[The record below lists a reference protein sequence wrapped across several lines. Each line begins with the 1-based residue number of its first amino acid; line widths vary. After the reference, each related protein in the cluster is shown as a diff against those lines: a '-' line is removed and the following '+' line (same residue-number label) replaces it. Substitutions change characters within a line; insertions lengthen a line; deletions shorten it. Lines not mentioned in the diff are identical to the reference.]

1 MNGICIASLR
11 RLLLAASCAV
21 GSGAFAQTTPP
32 AAALRITTTVGQIE
46 GARAGEVAV
55 FRGLPYAAPP
65 VGDLRWHAPETAAP
79 WAGVRKADEF
89 GKACPQDR
97 GASIDQA
104 GDPGPTSEDCLFL
117 NIWTPRTDAGAKL
130 PVMVWIHGG
139 AFVIGAGSQSLYD
152 GTALAGRGAVVVT
165 LNYRLGT
172 LGFFSHPALDRAA
185 PNGPVN
191 FGLLDQIAALRWVRE
206 NIAAFGGDAQNV
218 TIFGESA
225 GAQSVLALFSSPLA
239 RGLFHKGIAQ
249 SAYGFPSYT
258 RAKAQTVGIA
268 VAAAVG
274 AASAASQGG
283 AGASLAQL
291 RAIPAERLTA
301 LKGTG
306 LSLHSAAVVGDAAL
320 PEPVLA
326 TFQRGGEAAL
336 PLVIGSNSDEA
347 SVALAFGIEPAALVK
362 RLGAARIAIKPLYP
376 GQNDE
381 ALLGREVVR
390 DAVFTAYARR
400 LAYLHSTRAP
410 TWRYYYSRV
419 PASLRTTWPG
429 VPHGGELADVFGVD
443 DGCGCLPAPLTDA
456 DRAASR
462 RVGDYWFAFARSGA
476 PAFANDIAWPR
487 DGRQRAQTMEFGDE
501 FVVRTDFM
509 KPRLNAFIGALKV
522 LGYFAD
528 RR

>member
-1 MNGICIASLR
+1 MKFFPMSGVRKASSRWILV
-11 RLLLAASCAV
+11 AASCAI
-21 GSGAFAQTTPP
+21 GSGVLAQGTLS
-32 AAALRITTTVGQIE
+32 AGAVRVITTAGQAE
-46 GARAGEVAV
+46 GARAGEVTV

-65 VGDLRWHAPETAAP
+65 VGDLRWHAPESAVP
-79 WAGVRKADEF
+79 WVGVRKADAF

-117 NIWTPRTDAGAKL
+117 NVWTPRADAGAKL

-152 GTALAGRGAVVVT
+152 GTALASRGAVVVT

-172 LGFFSHPALDRAA
+172 LGFFSHPALDQAD
-185 PNGPVN
+185 PGGPVN

-239 RGLFHKGIAQ
+239 RDLFHKGIAQ
-249 SAYGFPSYT
+249 SPYGFPSHS
-258 RAKAQTVGIA
+258 RAKALTTGIA
-268 VAAAVG
+268 VASAVG
-274 AASAASQGG
+274 AGG
-283 AGASLAQL
+283 ASASLAQL
-291 RAIPAERLTA
+291 RAVSAERFTG
-301 LKGTG
+301 LKGADV
-306 LSLHSAAVVGDAAL
+306 SLHSAAIVGDAAL

-326 TFQRGGEAAL
+326 TFQRGREAAL

-347 SVALAFGIEPAALVK
+347 SVALAFGIEPAALVR

-390 DAVFTAYARR
+390 DAAFTAFVRR
-400 LAYLHSTRAP
+400 IAYLHSTRAP

-429 VPHGGELADVFGVD
+429 VPHGGEIADVFGVG
-443 DGCGCLPAPLTDA
+443 DGCGCLPAPLTDV

-462 RVGDYWFAFARSGA
+462 RVGDYWFGFARNGE
-476 PAFANDIAWPR
+476 PASTNDIAWPR
-487 DGRQRAQTMEFGDE
+487 DGRERAQTMEFGDE
-501 FVVRTDFM
+501 SVVRTDFM
-509 KPRLNAFIGALKV
+509 KPRLNAFIGALNV
-522 LGYFAD
+522 LGMFSK
-528 RR
+528 R

>member
-1 MNGICIASLR
+1 MRFFPMNGVRRASSRWILV
-11 RLLLAASCAV
+11 AASCAI
-21 GSGAFAQTTPP
+21 GSGVLAQGTPSVG
-32 AAALRITTTVGQIE
+32 ALRVITTAGQSE
-46 GARAGEVAV
+46 GARAGEVTV

-65 VGDLRWHAPETAAP
+65 VGDLRWHAPESALP
-79 WAGVRKADEF
+79 WVGVRKADAF

-117 NIWTPRTDAGAKL
+117 NVWTPRADAGAKL

-152 GTALAGRGAVVVT
+152 GTALAARGAVVVT

-172 LGFFSHPALDRAA
+172 LGFFSHPALDQAD
-185 PNGPVN
+185 PGGPVN

-239 RGLFHKGIAQ
+239 RDLFHKGIAQ
-249 SAYGFPSYT
+249 SPYGFPSHS
-258 RAKAQTVGIA
+258 RAKALTTGIA
-268 VAAAVG
+268 VASAVG
-274 AASAASQGG
+274 ADGAS
-283 AGASLAQL
+283 ASLAQL
-291 RAIPAERLTA
+291 RAVSAERFIG
-301 LKGTG
+301 LKGAEV
-306 LSLHSAAVVGDAAL
+306 SLHSAAIVGDAAL

-326 TFQRGGEAAL
+326 TFQRGREAAL

-390 DAVFTAYARR
+390 DAVFTAFVRR

-429 VPHGGELADVFGVD
+429 VPHGGEVADVFGVE
-443 DGCGCLPAPLTDA
+443 DGCGCLPAPLTDV

-462 RVGDYWFAFARSGA
+462 RVGEYWLGFARSGE
-476 PAFANDIAWPR
+476 PASTNDIAWPR
-487 DGRQRAQTMEFGDE
+487 DGRKRAQTMEFGDE

-509 KPRLNAFIGALKV
+509 KPRLNAFIGALNV
-522 LGYFAD
+522 LGMFSK
-528 RR
+528 R

>member
-1 MNGICIASLR
+1 MSMARALR
-11 RLLLAASCAV
+11 TI
-21 GSGAFAQTTPP
+21 AFAWLAVASWNAGAAHAQGASADAPRAVTEAGAVEG
-32 AAALRITTTVGQIE
+32 AAADGVTS
-46 GARAGEVAV
+46 

-65 VGDLRWHAPETAAP
+65 IGVLRWQAPEPAAA
-79 WAGVRKADEF
+79 WTGLRRAVEF

-97 GASIDQA
+97 SVSIDQA
-104 GDPGPTSEDCLFL
+104 GDPGPTSEDCLTL
-117 NIWTPRTDAGAKL
+117 NVWTPRADAAAKL

-165 LNYRLGT
+165 LNYRLGA
-172 LGFFSHPALDRAA
+172 LGFFSHPALDQAE
-185 PNGPVN
+185 PGGPVN

-249 SAYGFPSYT
+249 SAYGFPSYS

-268 VAAAVG
+268 VASAVG
-274 AASAASQGG
+274 AGG
-283 AGASLAQL
+283 AGATLAQL
-291 RAIPAERLTA
+291 RAVPAERFTE
-301 LKGTG
+301 LKGVG

-326 TFQRGGEAAL
+326 TFQRGREAAL

-390 DAVFTAYARR
+390 DAVFTAYVRR

-429 VPHGGELADVFGVD
+429 VPHGGEIAGVFGVD
-443 DGCGCLPAPLTDA
+443 DGCGCLPVPLTDA
-456 DRAASR
+456 GRAASR
-462 RVGDYWFAFARSGA
+462 RVGDYWFGFARNGA
-476 PAFANDIAWPR
+476 PASTSDIAWPR

-522 LGYFAD
+522 LGYLAD